1 MNITNIS
8 KFLSISLI
16 LIVFAYLI
24 NNYLTF
30 AGDWPG
36 PFKLYESVNIYS
48 LIQFFFYV
56 FAVLAPIIFI
66 NYNKNLDNITL
77 ANNLE
82 KLNDFIIRFGF
93 WSVLIIGIIDAI
105 ISLLIIEGFL
115 EKFLGK
121 SWNIKFSNNSFRA
134 PYVHF
139 PLLFVSLIFAY
150 YFKALNFFW
159 LAFLV
164 VIAEFQIVILRF
176 VFSYEQTLMSDLVRF
191 WYGSLFL
198 FGSYYTLIK
207 DGHVRVDVLYTNFSE
222 KNKARVNLF
231 GSLILGIP
239 LCLTVFFLG
248 MYCKQCVLN
257 QPIMNFET
265 SQSTQGMNIK
275 YLMAGFL
282 IIFALTMLIQFIVY
296 SLRSLEVIRKNK

>member
-1 MNITNIS
+1 MNISNFAKVFS
-8 KFLSISLI
+8 LSII
-16 LIVFAYLI
+16 LIIFSFLI

-30 AGDWPG
+30 GGNWPG
-36 PFKLYESVNIYS
+36 ASSVINSLNFYSIFQFSLY
-48 LIQFFFYV
+48 L
-56 FAVLAPIIFI
+56 FAIIFPIFFI
-66 NYNKNLDNITL
+66 NFYYQELSLTKL
-77 ANNLE
+77 ADYLE
-82 KLNDFIIRFGF
+82 FTNGFIVRFAF
-93 WSVLIIGIIDAI
+93 WAVLIIGIIDAV
-105 ISLLIIEGFL
+105 ISLLIIEGFI
-115 EKFLGK
+115 EHFFGK
-121 SWNIKFSNNSFRA
+121 SWNVKFSNNSFRA
-134 PYVHF
+134 PYIHF
-139 PLLFVSLIFAY
+139 PLMFVAILLAFIF
-150 YFKALNFFW
+150 KSLNFYW

-164 VIAEFQIVILRF
+164 VLAEFQIVLLRF

-239 LCLTVFFLG
+239 LCLIIFFRG
-248 MYCKQCVLN
+248 MACKQCVLN

-282 IIFALTMLIQFIVY
+282 IIFAITMLIQFVVY
-296 SLRSLEVIRKNK
+296 FLRSLEIIKRK

>member
-1 MNITNIS
+1 MNISNFA
-8 KFLSISLI
+8 KVFSLGII
-16 LIVFAYLI
+16 LIIFSFLI

-30 AGDWPG
+30 GGNWPG
-36 PFKLYESVNIYS
+36 ASSVISSLNFYSIFQFSLY
-48 LIQFFFYV
+48 L
-56 FAVLAPIIFI
+56 FAIIFPIFFI
-66 NYNKNLDNITL
+66 NFYHKELSIIKL
-77 ANNLE
+77 ADYLE
-82 KLNDFIIRFGF
+82 NANGFIIRFAF
-93 WSVLIIGIIDAI
+93 WAVLIIGIIDAV
-105 ISLLIIEGFL
+105 ISLLIIEGFI
-115 EKFLGK
+115 EHFFGK
-121 SWNIKFSNNSFRA
+121 SWNVKFSNNSFRA

-139 PLLFVSLIFAY
+139 PLMFIAILLAYIF
-150 YFKALNFFW
+150 KSLNFYW
-159 LAFLV
+159 LALLV
-164 VIAEFQIVILRF
+164 VLAEFQIVLLRF

-207 DGHVRVDVLYTNFSE
+207 DGHVRVDVLYTNFSA

-239 LCLTVFFLG
+239 LCLIIFFRG
-248 MYCKQCVLN
+248 MACKQCVLN

-282 IIFALTMLIQFIVY
+282 IIFALTMLIQFVVY
-296 SLRSLEVIRKNK
+296 FLRSFEIIRRK

>member
-1 MNITNIS
+1 MNISNFAKVFS
-8 KFLSISLI
+8 LSII
-16 LIVFAYLI
+16 LIIFSFLI

-30 AGDWPG
+30 GGNWPG
-36 PFKLYESVNIYS
+36 ASSVINSLNFYSIFQFSLY
-48 LIQFFFYV
+48 L
-56 FAVLAPIIFI
+56 FAIIFPIFFI
-66 NYNKNLDNITL
+66 NFYYQELSLTKLADYLEIT
-77 ANNLE
+77 NG
-82 KLNDFIIRFGF
+82 FIVRFAF
-93 WSVLIIGIIDAI
+93 WAVLIIGIIDAV
-105 ISLLIIEGFL
+105 ISLLIIEGFI
-115 EKFLGK
+115 EHFFGK
-121 SWNIKFSNNSFRA
+121 SWNVKFSNNSFRA
-134 PYVHF
+134 PYIHF
-139 PLLFVSLIFAY
+139 PLMFVAILLAFIF
-150 YFKALNFFW
+150 KTLNFYW

-164 VIAEFQIVILRF
+164 VLAEFQIVLLRF

-239 LCLTVFFLG
+239 LCLIIFFRG
-248 MYCKQCVLN
+248 MACKQCVLN

-282 IIFALTMLIQFIVY
+282 IIFAITMLIQFVVY
-296 SLRSLEVIRKNK
+296 FLRSLEIIKRK

>member
-1 MNITNIS
+1 MNIINIS
-8 KFLSISLI
+8 KFISISLI
-16 LIVFAYLI
+16 LIVAAFLI

-36 PFKLYESVNIYS
+36 AFTLDQSINIYS
-48 LIQFFFYV
+48 LIQILLYI
-56 FAVLAPIIFI
+56 FAILAPLVFVFK
-66 NYNKNLDNITL
+66 NKHLSNLIL
-77 ANNLE
+77 ADDLE
-82 KLNDFIIRFGF
+82 KINDFIIRFGF
-93 WSVLIIGIIDAI
+93 WSVFIIGIVDAV
-105 ISLLIIEGFL
+105 ISFLIIEGFL
-115 EKFLGK
+115 EFLLGK
-121 SWNIKFSNNSFRA
+121 SWSIKFSNNTFRA

-139 PLLFVSLIFAY
+139 PLLFISLFIAY
-150 YFKALNFFW
+150 YFKSLNFYW

-239 LCLTVFFLG
+239 LCLTIFFLG

-282 IIFALTMLIQFIVY
+282 IIFALTMLIQFIIY
-296 SLRSLEVIRKNK
+296 SLRSLEVIRKP